1 MDDITILK
9 ELKEILEE
17 KFGITKM
24 AIFGSVARN
33 EATHQS
39 DIDIAILEMKEKNYF
54 KRVQAKYFLEEKLKK
69 RVDIGYFDSM
79 RKVIQEEIQKDFIYV

>member
-1 MDDITILK
+1 MDDITTLK

-69 RVDIGYFDSM
+69 RVDIGYFDTM
-79 RKVIQEEIQKDFIYV
+79 RKVIQKEIQKDFIYV